1 MPLFLEE
8 KPLRFFLNFSRSG
21 VPLALRKSRKIRKKM
36 IKLDSANQRK
46 SKKENRVRTVDWHLR
61 LTDEEAAELGKLV
74 FLSGKNRRD
83 YILDLA
89 RHGVVIDMTPVVKEL
104 YKQGVNLNQV
114 AHKLNMGASPD
125 KEILE
130 TIKEVQAEWQLLK
143 YAISV
148 LLKVR

>member
-1 MPLFLEE
+1 
-8 KPLRFFLNFSRSG
+8 
-21 VPLALRKSRKIRKKM
+21 M

-46 SKKENRVRTVDWHLR
+46 SRKENRVRTVDWHLR
-61 LTDEEAAELGKLV
+61 LTKEEAAELGRLI
-74 FLSGKNRRD
+74 FLSGKSRRD

-89 RHGVVIDMTPVVKEL
+89 WHGVVIDMAPVAREL

-130 TIKEVQAEWQLLK
+130 TIKEVQAEWQSLK
-143 YAISV
+143 SAINV

>member
-1 MPLFLEE
+1 M
-8 KPLRFFLNFSRSG
+8 
-21 VPLALRKSRKIRKKM
+21 
-36 IKLDSANQRK
+36 DSANQRK

>member
-1 MPLFLEE
+1 
-8 KPLRFFLNFSRSG
+8 
-21 VPLALRKSRKIRKKM
+21 M
-36 IKLDSANQRK
+36 IKLDNAIQNKKR
-46 SKKENRVRTVDWHLR
+46 KKENRVRTVDWHLR
-61 LTDEEAAELGKLV
+61 LTEEEAAELGRLI
-74 FLSGKNRRD
+74 FLSGRSRRD

-89 RHGVVIDMTPVVKEL
+89 RHGVVIDMAPVVREL

-130 TIKEVQAEWQLLK
+130 TIKGVQAEWQSLK